1 MLILSVLR
9 RIPVGFQRFFSTKN
23 AFFPPPRRSEMEVF
37 GRIGRI
43 FGIGREGIVAKTV
56 VPTNEI
62 NGRRGVPVDARFIAY
77 P

>member
-1 MLILSVLR
+1 
-9 RIPVGFQRFFSTKN
+9 
-23 AFFPPPRRSEMEVF
+23 MEVF